1 MSAMAP
7 ELQKAVLD
15 ETFKLSA
22 MMRQNCA
29 LKHGIAPVHGITSL
43 GDIKPEPA
51 PPPQPVNVTV
61 QPTPVTVQPAPVGPT
76 IDLSRLESL
85 VGSLAAATKAASIPA
100 INPPSPGEA
109 GRVPSAGLPPWAKA
123 AAAGLTAIGLGT
135 GGAMLGSYMTRPAT
149 NTTTEV
155 IEQAGSL
162 LQSLEDRGF
171 HLPPGGEP

>member
-1 MSAMAP
+1 MSSLAP

-29 LKHGIAPVHGITSL
+29 LKHGIAPVHGITTL
-43 GDIKPEPA
+43 ADVPA
-51 PPPQPVNVTV
+51 ETETPQPINVTV

-76 IDLSRLESL
+76 IDLARLESL
-85 VGSLAAATKAASIPA
+85 VGQLSAATKAAANNS
-100 INPPSPGEA
+100 PSPGDASRPTA
-109 GRVPSAGLPPWAKA
+109 GGLSTLAKA

-135 GGAMLGSYMTRPAT
+135 GGAMLGSYLAKPAT
-149 NTTTEV
+149 TTNTTEV

-171 HLPPGGEP
+171 HLPPEGEP